1 MKVTGFSFIRNAVK
15 YNYPI
20 EEALR
25 SILPLCDQVVVA
37 VGDSSDGPR
46 ELVAGIDPKIRII
59 DTVWDETI
67 REGGRVLAVETDKAF
82 QAIGNEADWC
92 IYIQG
97 DEVLHEDGYP
107 AVREA
112 MEKWKDHPEVDGLLF
127 NYRHF
132 FGSYDYV
139 GSESRW
145 YRHEIRVIRNNKG
158 IYAYRDAQGFRKGDN
173 EKLRVKP
180 VDAWIHHYGW
190 VQEPKVIKAKCIAK
204 DKIMYNMEGD
214 EENIVVAEDYPFT
227 LVNALQKFKGTHPAV
242 MKKRVENMYW
252 KFRYDESKNKLRLKD
267 HIKNLVEKITG
278 KRPFDYQNY
287 KVI

>member
-1 MKVTGFSFIRNAVK
+1 M
-15 YNYPI
+15 
-20 EEALR
+20 
-25 SILPLCDQVVVA
+25 
-37 VGDSSDGPR
+37 
-46 ELVAGIDPKIRII
+46 
-59 DTVWDETI
+59 
-67 REGGRVLAVETDKAF
+67 
-82 QAIGNEADWC
+82 
-92 IYIQG
+92 
-97 DEVLHEDGYP
+97 
-107 AVREA
+107 
-112 MEKWKDHPEVDGLLF
+112 
-127 NYRHF
+127 
-132 FGSYDYV
+132 
-139 GSESRW
+139 
-145 YRHEIRVIRNNKG
+145 IRNNKSF
-158 IYAYRDAQGFRKGDN
+158 YAYRDAQGFRKGDN

-287 KVI
+287 KII

>member
-37 VGDSSDGPR
+37 VGDSSDGTR

-267 HIKNLVEKITG
+267 HIKNMVEKITG

>member
-37 VGDSSDGPR
+37 VGDSSDGTR

-82 QAIGNEADWC
+82 QAIANEADWC

-145 YRHEIRVIRNNKG
+145 YRHEIRVIRNNKSF
-158 IYAYRDAQGFRKGDN
+158 YAYRDAQGFRKGDN

>member
-37 VGDSSDGPR
+37 VGDSSDGTR

>member
-25 SILPLCDQVVVA
+25 SILPLCDQVIVA
-37 VGDSSDGPR
+37 VGDSSDGTR

-82 QAIGNEADWC
+82 QAIGDEADWC

-112 MEKWKDHPEVDGLLF
+112 MKKWKDHPEVDGLLF

-145 YRHEIRVIRNNKG
+145 YRHEIRVIRNNKSF
-158 IYAYRDAQGFRKGDN
+158 YAYRDAQGFRKGDN

-227 LVNALQKFKGTHPAV
+227 LVNALEKFKGSHPAV
-242 MKKRVENMYW
+242 MKKRVEDMYW
-252 KFRYDESKNKLRLKD
+252 NFRYDESKSKLRLKD

-287 KVI
+287 KII

>member
-37 VGDSSDGPR
+37 VGDSSDGTC

-145 YRHEIRVIRNNKG
+145 YRHEIRVIRNNKSF
-158 IYAYRDAQGFRKGDN
+158 YAYRDAQGFRKGDN

>member
-1 MKVTGFSFIRNAVK
+1 
-15 YNYPI
+15 
-20 EEALR
+20 
-25 SILPLCDQVVVA
+25 
-37 VGDSSDGPR
+37 
-46 ELVAGIDPKIRII
+46 
-59 DTVWDETI
+59 
-67 REGGRVLAVETDKAF
+67 
-82 QAIGNEADWC
+82 
-92 IYIQG
+92 
-97 DEVLHEDGYP
+97 VLHEDGYP